1 MLASVPSNV
10 CAANRPRARMS
21 FGLDQARA
29 AQELGSR
36 LPWGS
41 SGNAQSGGPSGSSSQ
56 ISKLE
61 RLQKLR
67 ESGALTDTE
76 YEREKAKIL
85 AE

>member
-1 MLASVPSNV
+1 MATAAGGGGMLS
-10 CAANRPRARMS
+10 RMS
-21 FGLDQARA
+21 AGLEQAKT
-29 AQELGSR
+29 AQQLSSR

-41 SGNAQSGGPSGSSSQ
+41 GGGRSTGGDSGAG

-76 YEREKAKIL
+76 FEREKAKIL
-85 AE
+85 AEG